1 MTEKKTIKNFVE
13 TLERRVNDIRE
24 DFNELK
30 TEMTRRFGPRND
42 DEIFRPLPKAQALD
56 VPLQTVLMNRRSER
70 SFSDEPITDYD
81 LSTLLN
87 AVDGINRPNG
97 KRTTPSCLNWRE
109 IEVYVLKSN
118 GIWRWVPER
127 NGLLFLS
134 IRDVREETGFGQPAI
149 LAAPVEL
156 VYVANFQKTR
166 GRMTMLGEKIIELFN
181 DDWDDEAAEDI
192 RRRAADLNA
201 GAKVQMAYLAA
212 AALHL
217 STVVRLGF
225 DPERLGRALHLGPDE
240 KVIAVQ
246 SLGYRPSS
254 ILDHIR

>member
-166 GRMTMLGEKIIELFN
+166 GRMTMLGGKVIVLFN
-181 DDWDDEAAEDI
+181 GGG
-192 RRRAADLNA
+192 AD
-201 GAKVQMAYLAA
+201 AA

-254 ILDHIR
+254 IFDHIR